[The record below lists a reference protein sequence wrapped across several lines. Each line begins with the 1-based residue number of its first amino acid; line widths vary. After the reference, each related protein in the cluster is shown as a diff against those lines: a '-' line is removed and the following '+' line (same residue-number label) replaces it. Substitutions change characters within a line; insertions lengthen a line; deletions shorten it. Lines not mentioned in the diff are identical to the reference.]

1 MTQKINLAGVTTGS
15 RKIKI
20 ADLTVGSRG
29 TGAILIAAAT
39 ARKTKRGSD
48 YLNVDVFD
56 GVDHIYGNYWDWN
69 GTNIPSKGLIV
80 DIGYQV
86 TEYNGTKQLT
96 IQNMRTNNELTSADF
111 VPNSGIDIAA
121 TYQDAIDTIELIHD
135 EFLRDVCMHIYTEY
149 KDLLLT
155 APGAKSV
162 HHAYVGGT
170 LVHSVNVAGIAKH
183 IALQCNIAN
192 VDLCAAGG
200 LLHDI
205 GKLFTYKFNGALV
218 DVTED
223 GNMFDHLYLGTK
235 IVEDACISTMN
246 NIHCSYEHAEFK
258 TQQLCHIIASH
269 HGKQEHGAIRP
280 PMSVE
285 AHIVHHADTIDANLE
300 MILEAAKKR
309 PSAKL
314 TDKIFFLSNV
324 PHINPF
330 YTQEMFEE

>member
-1 MTQKINLAGVTTGS
+1 MTQ
-15 RKIKI
+15 KIKI

-69 GTNIPSKGLIV
+69 GANIPSKGLIV

-111 VPNSGIDIAA
+111 MPNSGIDIAE
-121 TYQDAIDTIELIHD
+121 TYKEAIDMIELIHD
-135 EFLRDVCMHIYTEY
+135 DFLRDVCMTIYTEC

-170 LVHSVNVAGIAKH
+170 LVHSINVAGIARH
-183 IALQCNIAN
+183 IALQRNIAN
-192 VDLCAAGG
+192 IDLCTAGG

-223 GNMFDHLYLGTK
+223 GNMFDHLYMGTK
-235 IVEDACISTMN
+235 LVDNTCDSIMNSTR
-246 NIHCSYEHAEFK
+246 HYENAEFK
-258 TQQLCHIIASH
+258 AQQLCHIIASH
-269 HGKQEHGAIRP
+269 HGVQEHGAIRP

-285 AHIVHHADTIDANLE
+285 AHIVYHADSIDANLE
-300 MILEAAKKR
+300 IILEAAKKC
-309 PSAKL
+309 PSAKM

>member
-1 MTQKINLAGVTTGS
+1 MTQ
-15 RKIKI
+15 KIKI
-20 ADLTVGSRG
+20 ADLVVGSRG
-29 TGAILIAAAT
+29 TGAILIASAT

-48 YLNVDVFD
+48 YLNIDAFD

-69 GTNIPSKGLIV
+69 GANIPSKGLIV

-86 TEYNGTKQLT
+86 TEYNGAKQLT

-111 VPNSGIDIAA
+111 MPDSGIDIAE
-121 TYQDAIDTIELIHD
+121 TYYNAIDMIKHIND
-135 EFLRDVCMHIYTEY
+135 DFLRDVCMNIYTEY

-170 LVHSVNVAGIAKH
+170 LVHSVSVAGIAKH

-192 VDLCAAGG
+192 VDLCTAGG

-223 GNMFDHLYLGTK
+223 GNMFDHLYIGTK
-235 IVEDACISTMN
+235 IVDDACISTMN
-246 NIHCSYEHAEFK
+246 NISYSYENAEFK
-258 TQQLCHIIASH
+258 AQQLCHIIASH
-269 HGKQEHGAIRP
+269 HGVQEHGAIRP
-280 PMSVE
+280 PMSAE
-285 AHIVHHADTIDANLE
+285 AHIVYHADTIDANLE
-300 MILEAAKKR
+300 ILLEAAKKR
-309 PSAKL
+309 PNDKF

-330 YTQEMFEE
+330 YAQEMFEE

>member
-1 MTQKINLAGVTTGS
+1 MTQ
-15 RKIKI
+15 KIKI

-29 TGAILIAAAT
+29 TGAILIASAT

-48 YLNVDVFD
+48 YLNVDAFD

-69 GTNIPSKGLIV
+69 GANIPSKGLIV

-86 TEYNGTKQLT
+86 TEYNGAKQLT
-96 IQNMRTNNELTSADF
+96 IQNMRTNNDLTNADF
-111 VPNSGIDIAA
+111 MPNSEIDIVE
-121 TYQDAIDTIELIHD
+121 TYKDAINMIEHIHD
-135 EFLRDVCMHIYTEY
+135 EFLREVCMSIYTEY

-155 APGAKSV
+155 TPGAKSV

-170 LVHSVNVAGIAKH
+170 LVHSVNVAGLAKH
-183 IALQCNIAN
+183 IALQCTIAN
-192 VDLCAAGG
+192 VDLCTAGG

-205 GKLFTYKFNGALV
+205 GKLYTYEFNGAIV

-223 GNMFDHLYLGTK
+223 GNMFDHLYIGTK
-235 IVEDACISTMN
+235 LVEDMCFRTSNKIGYN
-246 NIHCSYEHAEFK
+246 YENAEFK
-258 TQQLCHIIASH
+258 AQQLCHIIASH

-285 AHIVHHADTIDANLE
+285 AHIVYHADTIDANLE
-300 MILEAAKKR
+300 IILEAAKKR
-309 PSAKL
+309 PSAKM

>member
-1 MTQKINLAGVTTGS
+1 MTQ
-15 RKIKI
+15 KIKI

-29 TGAILIAAAT
+29 TGAILIASAT

-48 YLNVDVFD
+48 YLNVDAFD

-69 GTNIPSKGLIV
+69 GANIPSKGLIV

-96 IQNMRTNNELTSADF
+96 IQNMRTNNELTNADF
-111 VPNSGIDIAA
+111 MPNSGIDIAE
-121 TYQDAIDTIELIHD
+121 TYEEAMDMIEHIYD
-135 EFLRDVCMHIYTEY
+135 EFLREVCLSIYTEY
-149 KDLLLT
+149 KNLLLT
-155 APGAKSV
+155 TPGAKSV

-170 LVHSVNVAGIAKH
+170 LVHSVSVAGLAKH
-183 IALQCNIAN
+183 IALQCSIAN
-192 VDLCAAGG
+192 IDLCTAGG

-205 GKLFTYKFNGALV
+205 GKLFTYKFNGAIV

-235 IVEDACISTMN
+235 IVEDACNNAISKVEYELGY
-246 NIHCSYEHAEFK
+246 SYKNAAFK
-258 TQQLCHIIASH
+258 AQQLCHIIASH
-269 HGKQEHGAIRP
+269 HGMQEYGAIRP

-285 AHIVHHADTIDANLE
+285 AHIIYHADSIDANLE
-300 MILEAAKKR
+300 IILEAAKKR
-309 PSAKL
+309 PSAKF
-314 TDKIFFLSNV
+314 TDKLFFLSNV

-330 YTQEMFEE
+330 YTLEMFEE